1 MPHNTLWILNIDSI
15 PIIDEQQF
23 WCGHLIDVALALIA
37 TFIVFPPALVYLD
50 SWRDKRLGIAMPETN
65 EVY

>member
-1 MPHNTLWILNIDSI
+1 M
-15 PIIDEQQF
+15 
-23 WCGHLIDVALALIA
+23 IDVALALIT